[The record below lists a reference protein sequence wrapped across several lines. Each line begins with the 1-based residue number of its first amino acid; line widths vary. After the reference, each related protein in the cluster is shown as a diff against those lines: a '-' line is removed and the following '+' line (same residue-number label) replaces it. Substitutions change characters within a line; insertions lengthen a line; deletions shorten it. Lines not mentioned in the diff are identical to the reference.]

1 MHRLLLLAVLLA
13 LPFSSFA
20 EEVVEGQAKVSPSR
34 LPLEELRAFA
44 EIFERIRTS
53 YVEEVDDKTLLE
65 NAIHGMLGGLDP
77 HSSYLGAEDFE
88 DLRNNTSGKFGGL
101 GIEVGLEDGFIK
113 VVSPID
119 DTPAQKAGVLAG
131 DLIIKL
137 DDTPVKGMGLNE
149 AVERMR
155 GQPGSEIVLT
165 ILREGET
172 APIEITLERAEIKI
186 TSVKHRLFNDQY
198 GYVRI
203 TQFQENTGA
212 DVHKAIQKLMD
223 QNDGELSGLVLD
235 LRNNPGGVLD
245 AAVAVS
251 DIFIEDGLLVYTQ
264 GRITNAD
271 VRYEAT
277 VDTLVPDLPV
287 VVLVNGGSA
296 SASEIVAGALQDH
309 KRGVIMG
316 TQSFGK
322 GSVQT
327 VLPLNG
333 EHALKLTTARYFTPN
348 GRSIQAQGITPDI
361 EVYPGKFT
369 ANNESAYYKE
379 ADLKGH
385 LTNGEEDQAND
396 KVDEKATSESAIL
409 EKDYQL
415 KQALTVLKGLKFMT
429 FRQGNGN
436 RDQTDTSSDSS
447 DAG

>member
-1 MHRLLLLAVLLA
+1 MHRLLPLVLLA
-13 LPFSSFA
+13 LLPFSAMA

-53 YVEEVDDKTLLE
+53 YVEQVDDKTLLE

-77 HSSYLGAEDFE
+77 HSSYLGPEDFE
-88 DLRNNTSGKFGGL
+88 DLRTNTSGKFGGL

-137 DDTPVKGMGLNE
+137 DDTPVKGLGLNE

-155 GQPGSEIVLT
+155 GEPGSEIVLT
-165 ILREGET
+165 ILRDGES
-172 APIEITLERAEIKI
+172 APIIITLKRAEIKI
-186 TSVKHRLFNDQY
+186 TSVKHKLFQQQY

-212 DVHKAIQKLMD
+212 DVHKAIQTLIDKTS
-223 QNDGELSGLVLD
+223 QELTGLVLD

-264 GRITNAD
+264 GRINNAD

-309 KRGVIMG
+309 KRAVVMG

-369 ANNESAYYKE
+369 ANNESGYYKE

-385 LTNGEEDQAND
+385 LSGEDEETASKKANK
-396 KVDEKATSESAIL
+396 KVRSEEEIL
-409 EKDYQL
+409 EVDYQL
-415 KQALTVLKGLKFMT
+415 NQALTVLKGLNLMT
-429 FRQGNGN
+429 TPRSNEKADSN
-436 RDQTDTSSDSS
+436 TSGS
-447 DAG
+447 

>member
-1 MHRLLLLAVLLA
+1 MRRFLFISLMLLPLV
-13 LPFSSFA
+13 SFA
-20 EEVVEGQAKVSPSR
+20 DDVIEGEAQVAPSR

-44 EIFERIRTS
+44 EIFERIRSS
-53 YVEEVDDKTLLE
+53 YVESVDDKTLLE

-77 HSSYLGAEDFE
+77 HSSYLGEEDFA
-88 DLRNNTSGKFGGL
+88 DLRTNTSGKFGGL
-101 GIEVGLEDGFIK
+101 GIEVGIEDGFIK

-119 DTPAQKAGVLAG
+119 DTPAQKAGIKAG

-137 DDTPVKGMGLNE
+137 DNTPVKGIGLNE

-155 GQPGSEIVLT
+155 GKPGSDIQIT
-165 ILREGET
+165 ILRDGENQ
-172 APIEITLERAEIKI
+172 PLEFVLQRAEIKI
-186 TSVKHRLFNDQY
+186 NSVKQRLFTDQY

-212 DVHKAIQKLMD
+212 DVIKAIQTLMD
-223 QNDGELSGLVLD
+223 DAPQELSGIVLD

-251 DIFIEDGLLVYTQ
+251 DIFIEQGLLVYTQ
-264 GRITNAD
+264 GRISNAD

-309 KRGVIMG
+309 KRAVVLG

-333 EHALKLTTARYFTPN
+333 EHALKLTTARYYTPN

-361 EVYPGKFT
+361 EVHPGKFT
-369 ANNESAYYKE
+369 AFNEAGYYKE

-385 LTNGEEDQAND
+385 LSNEKESSDDKDKQGAEDTEQD
-396 KVDEKATSESAIL
+396 IL

-415 KQALTVLKGLKFMT
+415 NQALTLLKGLRFLGKSSGEQDT
-429 FRQGNGN
+429 QS
-436 RDQTDTSSDSS
+436 DQDSNE
-447 DAG
+447 G